1 MKKIKSL
8 AIAALMVSATAAT
21 FTSCGEGEIKQDS
34 GLGVV
39 KFLVSK
45 LEGDL
50 KFDASKKEDIAKALE
65 MTAEDEY
72 MSGKKE
78 FTDST
83 KGYYISKSASLY
95 EGTLQSISYDS
106 FYDDD
111 KKEAAKKDSEEI
123 LAFLNDKFGK
133 DSDSDGETSTWKK
146 DNYSVDFTIYE
157 NGWGLYVRSNR
168 EVKYPTVEDVP
179 VDTGCEGKV
188 GDFFGLTNDLSD
200 LLLTN
205 LKSGKISIGKTTETE
220 MAAIFGE
227 ATAYNKEFDGIRVSA
242 YFTYEEGKLS
252 SIRYDYFYD
261 CQGVLGLLSSDKADI
276 KTKVETILG
285 ATAKTTGEG
294 DFITYDWDLKSYKVS
309 QSNFSDGYA
318 LSINK

>member
-8 AIAALMVSATAAT
+8 AIAALVVSATAAT
-21 FTSCGEGEIKQDS
+21 FTSCEGEIKQDS

-65 MTAEDEY
+65 MKAEDEY

-83 KGYYISKSASLY
+83 KGYYILKSVSLY

-111 KKEAAKKDSEEI
+111 KKEDAKKDAEEI
-123 LAFLNDKFGK
+123 KTFLNDKFGK
-133 DSDSDGETSTWKK
+133 ASDSYGETSTWKK

-157 NGWGLYVRSNR
+157 NGWGFYVRSNR
-168 EVKYPTVEDVP
+168 EVKYPTVDDVP
-179 VDTGCEGKV
+179 EDGGCEGKV
-188 GDFFGLTNDLSD
+188 GDFYGLTNDLSD

-205 LKSGKISIGKTTETE
+205 LQSGKITLGKTTETE

-227 ATAYNKEFDGIRVSA
+227 ATAYNKEFDGIRLSA
-242 YFTYEEGKLS
+242 YFTYEGDKLS

-261 CQGVLGLLSSDKADI
+261 CESAKSLLSTDKTDI
-276 KTKVETILG
+276 KTKVETVLG
-285 ATAKTTGEG
+285 ATATVSGSGE
-294 DFITYDWDLKSYKVS
+294 FEAFDWTLKGFKVS

>member
-8 AIAALMVSATAAT
+8 ALAALMVSATAAT
-21 FTSCGEGEIKQDS
+21 FTSCGGGEIKQDS

-50 KFDASKKEDIAKALE
+50 KFDASKKEDIAKALD
-65 MTAEDEY
+65 MKAEDEY

-78 FTDST
+78 FKE
-83 KGYYISKSASLY
+83 KGYYVSQSVSLY
-95 EGTLQSISYDS
+95 EGTLQSVSYDS

-111 KKEAAKKDSEEI
+111 KKEDAKKDSEEI
-123 LAFLNDKFGK
+123 LAFLNEKFGK
-133 DSDSDGETSTWKK
+133 ASDSYGETSTWKK

-157 NGWGLYVRSNR
+157 NGWGLYVKSNR
-168 EVKYPTVEDVP
+168 EVKYPTYEDP
-179 VDTGCEGKV
+179 GTGCEGKV

-205 LKSGKISIGKTTETE
+205 LQSGKITLGKTTESEIT
-220 MAAIFGE
+220 AIFGD
-227 ATAYNKEFDGIRVSA
+227 ANSYNKEFDGIRLSA
-242 YFTYEEGKLS
+242 YFTYEGTALS

-261 CQGVLGLLSSDKADI
+261 CESAKSLLGTDKSDI
-276 KTKVETILG
+276 KAKVESVLG
-285 ATAKTTGEG
+285 ATATVSGSGE
-294 DFITYDWDLKSYKVS
+294 FEAYDWALKGYKVS

>member
-8 AIAALMVSATAAT
+8 AIAALFMSATAVAV
-21 FTSCGEGEIKQDS
+21 TSCGGGEAEEIKQDS
-34 GLGVV
+34 GLGVI
-39 KFLVSK
+39 KFLMSK
-45 LEGDL
+45 LEGNL
-50 KFDASKKEDIAKALE
+50 KFDATKKEDIAKVLE
-65 MTAEDEY
+65 MKAEDEY

-78 FTDST
+78 FKD
-83 KGYYISKSASLY
+83 KGYYISQSVSLY

-111 KKEAAKKDSEEI
+111 KKEAAKKDAEEI
-123 LAFLNDKFGK
+123 KTFLNEKLGK
-133 DSDSDGETSTWKK
+133 TSESDGENTIWEK
-146 DNYSVDFTIYE
+146 DKYSVDFTIYE

-168 EVKYPTVEDVP
+168 EVKYPTVED
-179 VDTGCEGKV
+179 TGSADCEGKV

-220 MAAIFGE
+220 MAAIFGD
-227 ATAYNKEFDGIRVSA
+227 AAAYNKEFDGIRVSA
-242 YFTYEEGKLS
+242 YFTYEGVKLS

-261 CQGVLGLLSSDKADI
+261 CESAKSLLSTDKTDVKA
-276 KTKVETILG
+276 KVETILG